1 MIKRFFMFNS
11 NFLNLPINDL
21 NTSSA
26 VDYYCSEL
34 WHKGYFLTLLVRHVL
49 VLLLDKREQWN
60 GESWELFVFFV
71 PRKAHGVVA
80 NYLTKTHSSFG
91 LQITNLQSVGS
102 LATVSFS

>member
-1 MIKRFFMFNS
+1 MFNS

-71 PRKAHGVVA
+71 PRKAHGVEA
-80 NYLTKTHSSFG
+80 NYFDQNTFIFWSSNNKSSISWILGHCLF
-91 LQITNLQSVGS
+91 
-102 LATVSFS
+102 